1 MRNMP
6 LLVNIQE
13 KMYNISV
20 YNLLISLDQEELDTE
35 IKNVRDGLKVKVSKL
50 HQMEGW

>member
-1 MRNMP
+1 MP

-13 KMYNISV
+13 KCTNNISV
-20 YNLLISLDQEELDTE
+20 YNLLISLDQEELDNE